1 MGREAEGA
9 PGVRELPGVRE
20 VDYHSHGKRSSITKG
35 HLIVQRTL
43 SIYYIF
49 IYWVDMYVL

>member
-20 VDYHSHGKRSSITKG
+20 VDYHSHGKRCSITKG
-35 HLIVQRTL
+35 HLTVQRTL